1 MIWSTYVYKPNL
13 CLSIP
18 LIIVIPKT
26 FWFLEHAKPFTHQS
40 AELFPLPSPIIDT
53 CAFFSF

>member
-13 CLSIP
+13 CLSVP

-26 FWFLEHAKPFTHQS
+26 FWFLKHAKPFTHQS
-40 AELFPLPSPIIDT
+40 AELFPLLL
-53 CAFFSF
+53 FFPYY